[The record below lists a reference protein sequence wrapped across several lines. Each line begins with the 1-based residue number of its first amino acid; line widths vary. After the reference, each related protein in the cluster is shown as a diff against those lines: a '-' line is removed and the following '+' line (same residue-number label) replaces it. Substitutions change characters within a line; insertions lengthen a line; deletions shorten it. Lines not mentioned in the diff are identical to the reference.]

1 METIRM
7 EHPMTRFRFAV
18 IAAAASLIG
27 GCCSSWN
34 PFASDAA
41 DAIRVASY
49 NIRLATGDKGTPNAW
64 TERQDDMVNL
74 IRRLDVDAGGLQEV
88 RPEQMAFLRERLP
101 EFEFVGEHRGADRV
115 SDEASPVFYR
125 KSRFEAERKGTFW
138 LSETP
143 DVPGVKGWGA
153 ACPRVCSYLV
163 LRDKSTGRR
172 FCFANT
178 HTDHVSALAR
188 EKGML
193 LVIERMKEFGA
204 GAPIVFTGDH
214 NCRETEAPAVA
225 VSKLLRNALYESETT
240 PKGPWR
246 TFNGWQWRD
255 REVATVDALKLPEN
269 VRNARRGSPDADKD
283 RNGGHKWE
291 DCGARIDYIYVSPG
305 VRVVD
310 YATVADPRPGKTLYP
325 SDHFPIVATVELSK
339 SE

>member
-1 METIRM
+1 MKMSRIE
-7 EHPMTRFRFAV
+7 F
-18 IAAAASLIG
+18 AAAAALALC
-27 GCCSSWN
+27 GCSASWG
-34 PFASDAA
+34 PFADGAS
-41 DAIRVASY
+41 DAIRVATY
-49 NIRLATGDKGTPNAW
+49 NIRLATGDNGTPNAW
-64 TERQDDMVNL
+64 AERRDDLADL
-74 IRRLDVDAGGLQEV
+74 IRRLDLDAGGLQEV
-88 RPEQMAFLRERLP
+88 RPEQMSFLRERLP

-125 KSRFEAERKGTFW
+125 KSRFDAERSGTFW

-178 HTDHVSALAR
+178 HTDHKSELAR

-193 LVIERMKEFGA
+193 LVIDRMKEFGA
-204 GAPIVFTGDH
+204 DAPIVFTGDH

-225 VSKLLRNALYESETT
+225 VSKMLRNALYESETA
-240 PKGPWR
+240 PRGPWR
-246 TFNGWQWRD
+246 TFTGWRWRD
-255 REVATVDALKLPEN
+255 HEVSTADALKLPLA
-269 VRNARRGSPDADKD
+269 VRNARMGSPDADKD
-283 RNGGHKWE
+283 RNGGHVWE

-310 YATVADPRPGKTLYP
+310 YETVAAARGGKKLYP
-325 SDHFPIVATVELSK
+325 SDHFPVVATIELR
-339 SE
+339 

>member
-1 METIRM
+1 MKCMMGRIG
-7 EHPMTRFRFAV
+7 FVAFAAMV
-18 IAAAASLIG
+18 MCG
-27 GCCSSWN
+27 CSSGLDLFGSS
-34 PFASDAA
+34 PS

-49 NIRLATGDKGTPNAW
+49 NIRLATGDNGTPNAW
-64 TERQDDMVNL
+64 PDRRDDMVDL
-74 IRRLDVDAGGLQEV
+74 IRKLDIDAGGLQEV
-88 RPEQMAFLRERLP
+88 RPEQMSFLRERLP

-125 KSRFEAERKGTFW
+125 KSRFEAEKKGTFW

-163 LRDKSTGRR
+163 LRDKSTGKR

-214 NCRETEAPAVA
+214 NCRETEAPALA
-225 VSKLLRNALYESETT
+225 VSKLLKNALYESEST
-240 PKGPWR
+240 PRGPWR
-246 TFNGWQWRD
+246 TFNGWQWR
-255 REVATVDALKLPEN
+255 EKEISIVDALKLPTDL
-269 VRNARRGSPDADKD
+269 RNAHKGSPDAAKK
-283 RNGGHKWE
+283 NGTHMWE

-305 VRVVD
+305 VRVID
-310 YATVADPRPGKTLYP
+310 YEAFANPRPGKKLYP
-325 SDHFPIVATVELSK
+325 SDHFPMVSTVEIP
-339 SE
+339 